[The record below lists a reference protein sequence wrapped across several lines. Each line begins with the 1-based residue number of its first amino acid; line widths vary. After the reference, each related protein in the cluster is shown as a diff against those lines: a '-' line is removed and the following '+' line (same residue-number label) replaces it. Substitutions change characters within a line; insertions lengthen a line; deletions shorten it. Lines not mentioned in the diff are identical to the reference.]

1 MYARLWPSNKLD
13 VTKTIVSC
21 VWYTVTKIPKL
32 FIISTGLCPLQRRL
46 ENMAINT
53 KQINIIQNTE
63 KGIIGNNS
71 IIHTYMMWVDMP

>member
-1 MYARLWPSNKLD
+1 MCDTQWLKYQNS
-13 VTKTIVSC
+13 TG
-21 VWYTVTKIPKL
+21 
-32 FIISTGLCPLQRRL
+32 IISTGLCPLQRRL